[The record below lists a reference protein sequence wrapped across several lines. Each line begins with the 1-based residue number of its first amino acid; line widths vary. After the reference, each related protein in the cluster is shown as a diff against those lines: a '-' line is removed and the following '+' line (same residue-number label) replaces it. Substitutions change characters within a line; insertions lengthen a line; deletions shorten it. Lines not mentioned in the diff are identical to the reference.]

1 MTAPLSTGFGP
12 AVCLDPVD
20 KRTTSVLPSQCCS
33 YQLSVSA
40 IGGWQILTVTVIMV
54 HLPVSTSSDFTP
66 PTHLVKH
73 VHCIRAEWD
82 DG

>member
-20 KRTTSVLPSQCCS
+20 KRTTSILPGQCCS
-33 YQLSVSA
+33 HQLSIPA
-40 IGGWQILTVTVIMV
+40 IGGRRSLTVTVIMV
-54 HLPVSTSSDFTP
+54 HLPVSLYSKSTP